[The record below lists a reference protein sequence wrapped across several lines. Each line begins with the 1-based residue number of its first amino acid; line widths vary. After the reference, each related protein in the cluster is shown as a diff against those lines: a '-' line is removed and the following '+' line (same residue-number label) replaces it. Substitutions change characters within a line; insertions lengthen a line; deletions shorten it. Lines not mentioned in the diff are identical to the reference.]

1 MTSYRIK
8 FYDEHGA
15 LARQDIILCEGDAEA
30 VEKADRLQYP
40 FETHV
45 LKGDNLV
52 ARIDHSELASL

>member
-15 LARQDIILCEGDAEA
+15 LARQDIVLAEDDAAAIERAEA
-30 VEKADRLQYP
+30 LHYP

-45 LKGDNLV
+45 LKCDNLV